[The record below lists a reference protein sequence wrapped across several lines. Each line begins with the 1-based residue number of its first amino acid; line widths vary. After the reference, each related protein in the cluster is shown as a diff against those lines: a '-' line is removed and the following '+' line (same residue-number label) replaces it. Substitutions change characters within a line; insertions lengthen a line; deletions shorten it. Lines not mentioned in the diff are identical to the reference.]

1 MVSRYFAPHIL
12 IGIMV
17 FLVLYKSETV
27 SYSGD
32 EKLSS
37 VNRNPVLIVLARF
50 LEPLASEWVTMSLL
64 GKHNRVVDG
73 DV

>member
-1 MVSRYFAPHIL
+1 MLQVVSIYFAPHIL
-12 IGIMV
+12 IVIMV
-17 FLVLYKSETV
+17 SLVLYKSETV

-50 LEPLASEWVTMSLL
+50 LEPLASELIRKAYQGS
-64 GKHNRVVDG
+64 
-73 DV
+73 

>member
-1 MVSRYFAPHIL
+1 MVSIYFAPHIL

-17 FLVLYKSETV
+17 SLVLYKSETV

-50 LEPLASEWVTMSLL
+50 LEPLASELIRKAYQGS
-64 GKHNRVVDG
+64 
-73 DV
+73 